1 MFEASEKS
9 CISCWSLFDKD
20 VNMKEKFGEQSRPT
34 RQDTTKS
41 LINIGMVEATA
52 VQYHCQDMITSLKV
66 LEVLDEKIDDQSQ
79 VDEILRSL
87 SHSFN

>member
-1 MFEASEKS
+1 
-9 CISCWSLFDKD
+9 
-20 VNMKEKFGEQSRPT
+20 
-34 RQDTTKS
+34 
-41 LINIGMVEATA
+41 MVEATA

-79 VDEILRSL
+79 VDEILQSL